1 MKDEKL
7 TPHFKLSELVVTD
20 EKDLK
25 ELNREEGLK
34 IKDKIIKLAEFAEK
48 VRAVLNCP
56 MTITSGFRCEKLNN
70 KIGGSPF
77 SQHRLCE
84 AIDFIPA
91 KMSAKEAF
99 TEIIIS
105 GIEYGQLILEKR
117 GVGHI
122 LHISIGTKRQKLYSE
137 KGGQYATIL

>member
-1 MKDEKL
+1 MSKKL
-7 TPHFKLSELVVTD
+7 TPHFTVEELTHTD
-20 EKDLK
+20 IQELQ
-25 ELNREEGLK
+25 ELNREEAP
-34 IKDKIIKLAEFAEK
+34 KDKLLKLAEFAEK

-99 TEIIIS
+99 TEIIVS

-122 LHISIGTKRQKLYSE
+122 LHISMGTKRQKLYSE